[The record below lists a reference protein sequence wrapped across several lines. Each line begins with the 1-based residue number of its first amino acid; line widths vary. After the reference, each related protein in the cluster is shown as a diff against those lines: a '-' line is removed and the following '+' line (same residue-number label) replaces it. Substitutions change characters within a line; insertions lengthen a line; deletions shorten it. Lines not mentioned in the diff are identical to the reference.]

1 MACEFLTLD
10 RRAYA
15 ARSVQLHT
23 HPTEAPAV
31 PIDVVV
37 AGGGH
42 AAQALAGEL
51 GRQGHRVRMLEY
63 PGRVS
68 RLDEVRRSGAI
79 HVLGCGRD
87 QLAAIE
93 LVTTDAAEALN
104 GADMLVIAVPA
115 FAHAA
120 FAELTVPHLRPG
132 QLVVVF
138 TASFGGLEWV
148 AAGGDRG
155 EIPFTIVEADN
166 LPFTARVTGPAE
178 VTIHLDVPELKCSA
192 FPASRNRSVETTV
205 CGVFPQMRFC
215 RDLLE
220 PALCNMNGV
229 VHPPALLLNIPR
241 IDRSRGQ
248 PWWIWEVGL
257 TPTVAAVIE
266 RSDAERLAIG
276 EAFGLELPPIAEI
289 MWRSGYGPR
298 GTIYEAINGCAAIR
312 DVRGPTS
319 LEHRWITEDI
329 PYALRLWVDLARVC
343 GVPCPTMTALTELAC
358 AATGRDFW
366 AEGRTLASF
375 GQDSSTAG
383 ALLDYLETGHA

>member
-1 MACEFLTLD
+1 M
-10 RRAYA
+10 
-15 ARSVQLHT
+15 
-23 HPTEAPAV
+23 
-31 PIDVVV
+31 PIDVAV

-42 AAQALAGEL
+42 AAHALAGEL

-68 RLDEVRRSGAI
+68 RLDEVRRSRAI

-87 QLAAIE
+87 QMAPIA
-93 LVTTDAAEALN
+93 LVTTDASEALN

-120 FAELTVPHLRPG
+120 FAELTAPHLRAG

-148 AAGGDRG
+148 PAGSDRG

-192 FPASRNRSVETTV
+192 FPASRNQSVETTLR
-205 CGVFPQMRFC
+205 GVFPQMRFC

-266 RSDAERLAIG
+266 RSDSERLAIG
-276 EAFGLELPPIAEI
+276 RALGLELPPIAEI

-312 DVRGPTS
+312 NVRGPTS

-366 AEGRTLASF
+366 EEGRTLASLR
-375 GQDSSTAG
+375 QDLSTVD
-383 ALLDYLETGHA
+383 ALPGYLETGHA